1 MSGGTTGR
9 SGTSRSGAAAPADT
23 RPRAARRRRVWP
35 DASPPGTRDS
45 PAAEG
50 GASGG
55 SAQPGGRRTSRLGPA
70 PEADRRPV
78 QVRLLGCRPVLAP
91 RRVLAALATP
101 AVTRHARAAASRH
114 AVFAVDPH
122 RRQRRRHAFA
132 VLVDERGELA
142 QLGGLLEASPGGRP
156 ASQFAKSDWS
166 SRNWVSGTVDR
177 SRARNSASPMSGS
190 SRTAPSFRAPA
201 VVRRACARTP
211 AACIHSPGC
220 PSKPWG
226 AGGRASV

>member
-1 MSGGTTGR
+1 M
-9 SGTSRSGAAAPADT
+9 
-23 RPRAARRRRVWP
+23 
-35 DASPPGTRDS
+35 
-45 PAAEG
+45 
-50 GASGG
+50 
-55 SAQPGGRRTSRLGPA
+55 
-70 PEADRRPV
+70 
-78 QVRLLGCRPVLAP
+78 LGCRYVLAP

-101 AVTRHARAAASRH
+101 AVTRHARAAASRR

-226 AGGRASV
+226 AGGRRVGFRLIVIWFVLFVGVEDPESVIATAAKVYADGNPKPKKPRKPSVKKKATKKAPKAKAARPTPASELGKESAK

>member
-1 MSGGTTGR
+1 M
-9 SGTSRSGAAAPADT
+9 
-23 RPRAARRRRVWP
+23 
-35 DASPPGTRDS
+35 
-45 PAAEG
+45 
-50 GASGG
+50 
-55 SAQPGGRRTSRLGPA
+55 GPA

-101 AVTRHARAAASRH
+101 AVTRHARAAASRR

-177 SRARNSASPMSGS
+177 SRARNAASPMSGS

-201 VVRRACARTP
+201 VVRRACALTP

-220 PSKPWG
+220 PRKPWG
-226 AGGRASV
+226 AGGRRVGFRLIVIWFVLFVGVEDPESVIATAAKVYEDGNPKPKKPRKPSVKKRVFRESCG